1 MNASFGCK
9 GEIHLEVVE
18 MFPSRRGSLSLG
30 SKETSPSLSEFA
42 GAFLVIAFP
51 VAQEDGEA
59 VGARVFQHLVAAA
72 VLCCHAQRVQNLCFD
87 GGEHDGEFGWGV
99 ADDDRAFHRSCTL
112 FVLGQED
119 ADRRVVAYHFGIAA
133 TDHGGA
139 CRGDDLVDAAGRAV
153 GNGIDDRTCFG
164 CAIADDFGFFQLAAQ
179 KLTGRVGNA

>member
-59 VGARVFQHLVAAA
+59 VGARVFLAS
-72 VLCCHAQRVQNLCFD
+72 CCCLLYCVVTLSVYRTFVSMAGSMTVSSD
-87 GGEHDGEFGWGV
+87 GGV
-99 ADDDRAFHRSCTL
+99 ADDDRAFHR
-112 FVLGQED
+112 
-119 ADRRVVAYHFGIAA
+119 
-133 TDHGGA
+133 
-139 CRGDDLVDAAGRAV
+139 
-153 GNGIDDRTCFG
+153 
-164 CAIADDFGFFQLAAQ
+164 
-179 KLTGRVGNA
+179 

>member
-139 CRGDDLVDAAGRAV
+139 AEVMISLTLPVVLSVMELMTGPVLAVPLQTTLV
-153 GNGIDDRTCFG
+153 
-164 CAIADDFGFFQLAAQ
+164 FFSWL
-179 KLTGRVGNA
+179 RRS

>member
-87 GGEHDGEFGWGV
+87 GGEHDG
-99 ADDDRAFHRSCTL
+99 
-112 FVLGQED
+112 
-119 ADRRVVAYHFGIAA
+119 
-133 TDHGGA
+133 
-139 CRGDDLVDAAGRAV
+139 DDLVDAAGRAV
-153 GNGIDDRTCFG
+153 GDGIDDRTCFG

>member
-30 SKETSPSLSEFA
+30 SKNVSIVVRVRRGVPRHCFS
-42 GAFLVIAFP
+42 

-139 CRGDDLVDAAGRAV
+139 CEVMISLTLPVVLSVMELMTGPVLAVPLQTTLV
-153 GNGIDDRTCFG
+153 
-164 CAIADDFGFFQLAAQ
+164 FFSWL
-179 KLTGRVGNA
+179 RRS

>member
-119 ADRRVVAYHFGIAA
+119 ADRRVV
-133 TDHGGA
+133 
-139 CRGDDLVDAAGRAV
+139 RGDDLVDAAGRAV
-153 GNGIDDRTCFG
+153 GDGIDDRTCFG

>member
-9 GEIHLEVVE
+9 GEIHLEVAE

-119 ADRRVVAYHFGIAA
+119 ADRRVVAITLALLQLITAGPAEVMISLTLPVVLSVMELMTGPVLAVPLQ
-133 TDHGGA
+133 TT
-139 CRGDDLVDAAGRAV
+139 LV
-153 GNGIDDRTCFG
+153 
-164 CAIADDFGFFQLAAQ
+164 FFSWL
-179 KLTGRVGNA
+179 RRS

>member
-1 MNASFGCK
+1 MQGRDSLGGSGDVSF
-9 GEIHLEVVE
+9 EAREPLPWLEGNVSIVVRVRRGVPRHC
-18 MFPSRRGSLSLG
+18 FSRRSRGWGSG
-30 SKETSPSLSEFA
+30 RCA
-42 GAFLVIAFP
+42 G
-51 VAQEDGEA
+51 
-59 VGARVFQHLVAAA
+59 FQHLVAAA

-153 GNGIDDRTCFG
+153 GDGIDDRTCFG
-164 CAIADDFGFFQLAAQ
+164 CAIADDFGFFSWL
-179 KLTGRVGNA
+179 RRS

>member
-99 ADDDRAFHRSCTL
+99 ADDDISSELHPLRPWS
-112 FVLGQED
+112 G
-119 ADRRVVAYHFGIAA
+119 RR
-133 TDHGGA
+133 
-139 CRGDDLVDAAGRAV
+139 R
-153 GNGIDDRTCFG
+153 
-164 CAIADDFGFFQLAAQ
+164 Q
-179 KLTGRVGNA
+179 TGRRLSLWHCCN